1 MITRPIRFYL
11 SNEEQTVDLAVEFNL
26 VSRNGLIRSYLSCI
40 VFQMNVFFFSC
51 NYFRVMVVS
60 LIIIVDINQLHYV
73 LCLFPIRLIR
83 YVEMFSIISIDINIM
98 MKISQVVGI
107 CNDKIAT
114 QRKYLN
120 LSVLHWQQ

>member
-1 MITRPIRFYL
+1 
-11 SNEEQTVDLAVEFNL
+11 
-26 VSRNGLIRSYLSCI
+26 
-40 VFQMNVFFFSC
+40 
-51 NYFRVMVVS
+51 MVVS

-83 YVEMFSIISIDINIM
+83 YIDMFSIISIGINIM
-98 MKISQVVGI
+98 MICQIVGI

-120 LSVLHWQQ
+120 LSALHWQQ

>member
-1 MITRPIRFYL
+1 
-11 SNEEQTVDLAVEFNL
+11 
-26 VSRNGLIRSYLSCI
+26 
-40 VFQMNVFFFSC
+40 
-51 NYFRVMVVS
+51 MVVS

>member
-40 VFQMNVFFFSC
+40 VFQMNVFFSC